1 MLVSWNWDGF
11 GVQASSWAV
20 VMVLAG
26 MAIGTITMVRN
37 RDVAYGLVLVW
48 AFAGILLRQTSAAGL
63 DGRYPAIIAATVAS
77 LVVFLAAEVWIVR
90 GGRGASRAVR

>member
-1 MLVSWNWDGF
+1 
-11 GVQASSWAV
+11 
-20 VMVLAG
+20 

-63 DGRYPAIIAATVAS
+63 DGRYPAIIAATAAS
-77 LVVFLAAEVWIVR
+77 LVVFLAAEVWIM
-90 GGRGASRAVR
+90 RGARGAVPGQR